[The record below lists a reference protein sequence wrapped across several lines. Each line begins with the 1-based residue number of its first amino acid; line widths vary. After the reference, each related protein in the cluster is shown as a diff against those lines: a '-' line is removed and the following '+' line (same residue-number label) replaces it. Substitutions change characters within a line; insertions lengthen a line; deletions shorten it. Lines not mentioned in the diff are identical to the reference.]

1 MLLVQKIEQSCYHI
15 KTTYS
20 YHMDIHAKS
29 KRASASEQKLQYNA
43 VPPYST

>member
-20 YHMDIHAKS
+20 YHMDIIHAKS
-29 KRASASEQKLQYNA
+29 KRASASEQKLQ
-43 VPPYST
+43 